1 MGLLD
6 GKVALVT
13 GGASGIGRATAR
25 AFAREGARVAV
36 SDLNAD
42 GAASVAAELTDG
54 GAAATSFAHNT
65 ALEDDWSA
73 AVEALESSLG
83 PLDILVNNAGVLPHE
98 PLLENTSLE
107 EWRRVFGVNVDG
119 VFLGVRAGIRAM
131 HDRGGAI
138 VNLASIYGLVG
149 ATKIGAYAAA
159 KHAVMGLTRS
169 AAMECADIGYPI
181 RINAICPGFIDT
193 GMTDQTIE
201 QTGLTEF
208 RELSARMTPIRRMG
222 QPEEIAEGIVYLASD
237 RAGFVTGTH
246 LAVDG
251 GYTAR

>member
-25 AFAREGARVAV
+25 ALAREGAHVAV
-36 SDLNAD
+36 SDVNAE
-42 GAASVAAELTDG
+42 GARAVADDLGNTIAL
-54 GAAATSFAHNT
+54 AHN
-65 ALEDDWSA
+65 AADEAAWDSA
-73 AVEALESSLG
+73 IAQVDSGLG

-98 PLLENTSLE
+98 PLLEHTSLD
-107 EWRRVFGVNVDG
+107 EWRRVCSVNVDG

-131 HDRGGAI
+131 RERGGAI

-159 KHAVMGLTRS
+159 KHAVIGLTKS
-169 AAMECADIGYPI
+169 AAMECTDLRYPI
-181 RINAICPGFIDT
+181 RINAVCPGFIDT
-193 GMTDQTIE
+193 GMTEQTIE
-201 QTGLTEF
+201 QTGLTGF
-208 RELSARMTPIRRMG
+208 RELSAKLTPLGRMG

-237 RAGFVTGTH
+237 RAGFVTGTG
-246 LAVDG
+246 LVIDG
-251 GYTAR
+251 GFTAR

>member
-42 GAASVAAELTDG
+42 GARAVADELGDAIAFAQNAAAE
-54 GAAATSFAHNT
+54 
-65 ALEDDWSA
+65 EDWERA
-73 AVEALESSLG
+73 IPEVESRLG

-98 PLLENTSLE
+98 PLLENTTLE
-107 EWRRVFGVNVDG
+107 EWRRVCNVNVDG
-119 VFLGVRAGIRAM
+119 VFLGVRAAIRTM
-131 HDRGGAI
+131 RERGGAI

-169 AAMECADIGYPI
+169 AAMECADLGYPI
-181 RINAICPGFIDT
+181 RVNAVCPGFIDT
-193 GMTDQTIE
+193 GMTEQTIE

-208 RELSARMTPIRRMG
+208 RELSAKLTPIRRMG
-222 QPEEIAEGIVYLASD
+222 QPEEIAEGIVYLASG
-237 RAGFVTGTH
+237 RAGFVTGTG
-246 LAVDG
+246 LVIDG
-251 GYTAR
+251 GFTAR

>member
-25 AFAREGARVAV
+25 ALAREGARVAV
-36 SDLNAD
+36 SDVNGD
-42 GAASVAAELTDG
+42 GAATVADELASE
-54 GAAATSFAHNT
+54 GAAALAFTQNAAS
-65 ALEDDWSA
+65 EDDWQKAIEA
-73 AVEALESSLG
+73 AQELG

-107 EWRRVFGVNVDG
+107 EWRRVCSVNIDG

-131 HDRGGAI
+131 RERGGAI

-149 ATKIGAYAAA
+149 ATKIGAYGAA
-159 KHAVMGLTRS
+159 KHAVIGLTKS
-169 AAMECADIGYPI
+169 AAMECASLGYGI
-181 RINAICPGFIDT
+181 RVNAVCPGFIDT
-193 GMTDQTIE
+193 GMTEETIE
-201 QTGLTEF
+201 QTGLQDF
-208 RELSARMTPIRRMG
+208 RETRAKSTPLRRIG

-237 RAGFVTGTH
+237 RAGFVTGTG
-246 LAVDG
+246 LVIDG
-251 GYTAR
+251 GVTAR

>member
-1 MGLLD
+1 MGLLE

-42 GAASVAAELTDG
+42 GARAVADELGDAIAFAQNAG
-54 GAAATSFAHNT
+54 SEADWHAALRQVDAG
-65 ALEDDWSA
+65 
-73 AVEALESSLG
+73 LG

-98 PLLENTSLE
+98 PLLENTSLD

-131 HDRGGAI
+131 RERGGVI
-138 VNLASIYGLVG
+138 VNLASIYGLAG
-149 ATKIGAYAAA
+149 ATKIGAYGAA
-159 KHAVMGLTRS
+159 KHAVRGLTKS
-169 AAMECADIGYPI
+169 AAIECADLGYPI

-193 GMTDQTIE
+193 GMTEGIADQLDRPDIRD
-201 QTGLTEF
+201 LF
-208 RELSARMTPIRRMG
+208 ANYTPLKRMG
-222 QPEEIAEGIVYLASD
+222 SPEEIAEGVVFLASE
-237 RAGFVTGTH
+237 RASFMTGSD
-246 LAVDG
+246 LVVDG
-251 GYTAR
+251 GFTAR

>member
-6 GKVALVT
+6 GKVALIT

-25 AFAREGARVAV
+25 AFAREGARVAI
-36 SDLNAD
+36 SDLNTD
-42 GAASVAAELTDG
+42 GAAAVADELKSSGDAIAFTQN
-54 GAAATSFAHNT
+54 AAS
-65 ALEDDWSA
+65 EDDWDA
-73 AVEALESSLG
+73 AIASVADGLG

-98 PLLENTSLE
+98 PLLENTSLK
-107 EWRRVFGVNVDG
+107 EWRRVCSVNVDG
-119 VFLGVRAGIRAM
+119 VFLGVRAGIRSM
-131 HDRGGAI
+131 RERGGAI
-138 VNLASIYGLVG
+138 VNLASIYGLRG

-159 KHAVMGLTRS
+159 KHAVVGLTKS
-169 AAMECADIGYPI
+169 AAMECADLRYPI

-208 RELSARMTPIRRMG
+208 RELSARMTPIRRIG
-222 QPEEIAEGIVYLASD
+222 QPEEIAEGIVYLASE
-237 RAGFVTGTH
+237 RASFVTGTQ

-251 GYTAR
+251 GFTAR